1 MRPQRE
7 DYSAL
12 LSLGVPIIVGQI
24 GMIVMGFADTLMI
37 GRHSTAELASAGF
50 VNNVVNLLIIVGS
63 GFSYG
68 LTPVVGSLFGKG
80 ETGSIGAEV
89 KNALAAN
96 LLLALLMML
105 IYVPVYLS
113 LGHMGQPSELLP
125 LIRPYFLLT
134 LASVPIVMAFNAFR
148 QFADSITD
156 TSLSMWILLWGN
168 AANILGNYLLIYGKL
183 GLPEMGLAGA
193 GVSTFISRLGMLI
206 AIILAFFHSRRYDV
220 YKKSFVS
227 SHIVVRGVR
236 RLIGLGAPIAAQSG
250 METFSF
256 TMSAV
261 MAGWIGAT
269 ALASHQVMITIANM
283 TFMTYY
289 GMGAAVSI
297 RVSHYVGRGER
308 FHTMSTA
315 RAGHVLMLC
324 ITAMV
329 VIPILLMR
337 ESLGGLFNDNPEVI
351 SGVASL
357 VIPFSL
363 YQLGDG
369 LQINYAN
376 ALRGMAD
383 VKVMMYIAFVAYFMV
398 GIPAAYVFGFVF
410 HWGIVGVWLGFPFGL
425 STAGIL
431 YKRRFFSKVA
441 V

>member
-1 MRPQRE
+1 MKPCRE
-7 DYSAL
+7 EYSTL
-12 LSLGVPIIVGQI
+12 LRLGVPIIIGQL
-24 GMIVMGFADTLMI
+24 GMIVLGFADTIMI

-80 ETGSIGAEV
+80 QIDGVGAEL

-96 LLLALLMML
+96 LLLALLMVL
-105 IYVPVYLS
+105 VYVPVYLS
-113 LGHMGQPSELLP
+113 LGYMGQPSELLP

-134 LASVPIVMAFNAFR
+134 LASVPVVMAFNAFR

-156 TSLSMWILLWGN
+156 TSLSMWILVCGN
-168 AANILGNYLLIYGKL
+168 AANILGNYLLIYGKF

-193 GVSTFISRLGMLI
+193 GVSTFLSRVAMLV
-206 AIILAFFHSRRYDV
+206 AIIWVFFHSRRYDV
-220 YKKSFVS
+220 YRKSFVS
-227 SHIVVRGVR
+227 SRIEAGGVR
-236 RLIGLGAPIAAQSG
+236 RLFSLGAPIAAQCG

-297 RVSHYVGRGER
+297 RVSHFVGRGDR
-308 FHTMSTA
+308 QHTVSTA
-315 RAGHVLMLC
+315 HAGHMLMLC

-329 VIPILLMR
+329 VIPIFLMR
-337 ESLGGLFNDNPEVI
+337 DSLGGLFNDNPNVVA
-351 SGVASL
+351 GVASL

-369 LQINYAN
+369 LQINYSN

-383 VKVMMYIAFVAYFMV
+383 VKVMMYIAFVAYFIV

-410 HWGIVGVWLGFPFGL
+410 HLGIVGVWLGFPFGL
-425 STAGIL
+425 TTAGIL
-431 YKRRFFSKVA
+431 YKRRFNKKVA
-441 V
+441 A